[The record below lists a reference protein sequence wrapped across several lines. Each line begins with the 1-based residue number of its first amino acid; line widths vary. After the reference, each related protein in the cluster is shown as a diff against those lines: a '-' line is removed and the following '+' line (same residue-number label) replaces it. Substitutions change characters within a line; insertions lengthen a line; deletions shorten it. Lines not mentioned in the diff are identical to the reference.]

1 MSTKNQPGFFTC
13 SAKRWNTCK
22 HSSDTEVLGSPWDGR
37 YWKHPTCLS
46 PALPPFQS
54 AQESKNTRSVRR
66 RHTGK
71 KPRAVLDF
79 VVNLS
84 NTDLNPDPRQLLSV
98 GPNFTAYRDDP
109 EVRDIVRLLEVL
121 PIVPEDRLNE
131 AWISIHAA
139 APCNKPGVGDLLNY
153 MVHTWMGDYP
163 VFNRQLW
170 NQYNNLGEESVRTNN
185 HLESFHSSFR
195 KAFRNPH
202 PNIFVLISELKKRQK
217 ATEISVSQLN
227 RGAAPPPKKKRNV
240 GKEKTILRLKEQ
252 FDAGARPLMSY
263 MKAMGI
269 TVKLA

>member
-1 MSTKNQPGFFTC
+1 MLP
-13 SAKRWNTCK
+13 
-22 HSSDTEVLGSPWDGR
+22 VLFALLPNKSQATYTILFQIASRLCHERSMPF
-37 YWKHPTCLS
+37 HPTIIQTD
-46 PALPPFQS
+46 FEQ
-54 AQESKNTRSVRR
+54 
-66 RHTGK
+66 
-71 KPRAVLDF
+71 AVLQACRIVF
-79 VVNLS
+79 PQSSLRGCFFHFSQSIWRKVQNLGL
-84 NTDLNPDPRQLLSV
+84 T
-98 GPNFTAYRDDP
+98 TAYRDDP
-109 EVRDIVRLLEVL
+109 EVRDIVRLLAVM
-121 PIVPEDRLNE
+121 PIVPEDQLDE

-227 RGAAPPPKKKRNV
+227 RGAAPPPKKKRNI

>member
-1 MSTKNQPGFFTC
+1 MPF
-13 SAKRWNTCK
+13 
-22 HSSDTEVLGSPWDGR
+22 
-37 YWKHPTCLS
+37 HPTIIQTD
-46 PALPPFQS
+46 FEQ
-54 AQESKNTRSVRR
+54 
-66 RHTGK
+66 
-71 KPRAVLDF
+71 AVLQACRIVF
-79 VVNLS
+79 PQSSLRGCFFHFSQSIWRKVQNLGL
-84 NTDLNPDPRQLLSV
+84 T
-98 GPNFTAYRDDP
+98 TAYRDDP
-109 EVRDIVRLLEVL
+109 EVRDIVRLLAVL
-121 PIVPEDRLNE
+121 PIVPEDRLDE

-170 NQYNNLGEESVRTNN
+170 NQYNNLGEEYVRTNN